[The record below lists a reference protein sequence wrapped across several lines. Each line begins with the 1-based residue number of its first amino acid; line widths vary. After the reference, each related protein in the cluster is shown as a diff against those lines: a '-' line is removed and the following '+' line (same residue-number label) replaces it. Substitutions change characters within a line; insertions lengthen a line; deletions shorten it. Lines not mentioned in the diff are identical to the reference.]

1 MSLQDYQLSL
11 MVCEQQN
18 KNRLKMAKEAPPEN
32 RKTVEWAF
40 PPPGTLKSAEP
51 WSFTPPADASA
62 PVDASFSYASGGTPT
77 SYDLSGPVSYAM
89 PGPANPSKKKANP
102 SKKRRARAE
111 GSSLAGGFTRS
122 AGGSRSSHSFE
133 MSVKDTDSSDS
144 PTAMQYTPSQYV
156 APLARSLPPGVSA
169 QYAPSP
175 STSPGSPPYQGSG
188 KRLACVLGS
197 AQPSS
202 SARSPAPE
210 PPAPQTPQEVMH
222 ALISHQ
228 DFSGA
233 FRFDARVLAW
243 LGVSVDA
250 FQHKREGCGP
260 ASERDDASTVLLT
273 ALAVVYFERKLAE
286 FGDEW
291 ELVVEKARSWLE
303 GVGADVALVF
313 KNAAG
318 ELVEGK

>member
-1 MSLQDYQLSL
+1 M
-11 MVCEQQN
+11 
-18 KNRLKMAKEAPPEN
+18 
-32 RKTVEWAF
+32 
-40 PPPGTLKSAEP
+40 
-51 WSFTPPADASA
+51 
-62 PVDASFSYASGGTPT
+62 
-77 SYDLSGPVSYAM
+77 
-89 PGPANPSKKKANP
+89 
-102 SKKRRARAE
+102 
-111 GSSLAGGFTRS
+111 
-122 AGGSRSSHSFE
+122 
-133 MSVKDTDSSDS
+133 DTDSSDS

-175 STSPGSPPYQGSG
+175 STSPDSSPYQGSG
-188 KRLACVLGS
+188 ERLASILDFS
-197 AQPSS
+197 QPSS
-202 SARSPAPE
+202 SARSPTPE

-233 FRFDARVLAW
+233 FRFDQQVLIW
-243 LGVSVDA
+243 LGVSVAD
-250 FQHKREGCGP
+250 FQHKQEACGT
-260 ASERDDASTVLLT
+260 ASQRDDASTVLLT

-313 KNAAG
+313 MNAAG